1 MALFWEK
8 WHLAALCME
17 EELKPFSHDKAQQ
30 NFTEG
35 ANWSADSPTWF
46 DGVDFGSHLTT
57 VKQSER
63 EEGTM

>member
-1 MALFWEK
+1 MG
-8 WHLAALCME
+8 HLAALCTKL
-17 EELKPFSHDKAQQ
+17 ELKPFSHDTAQQ

-35 ANWSADSPTWF
+35 ANWSADSPTRS

-63 EEGTM
+63 EEDNELEQI